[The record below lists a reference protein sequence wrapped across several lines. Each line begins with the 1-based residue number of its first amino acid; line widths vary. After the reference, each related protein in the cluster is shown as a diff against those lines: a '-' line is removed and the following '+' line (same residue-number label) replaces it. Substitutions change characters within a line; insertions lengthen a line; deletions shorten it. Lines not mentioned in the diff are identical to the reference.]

1 MRRYKRL
8 FLKLT
13 SAIVIGALA
22 ATVFS
27 APAVAEQR
35 RKESTAESALRKQRG
50 RLNDVSKKLAKRLT
64 VPEPSETNKFL
75 HARATELIERARDSF
90 GDEYR
95 FDRLVRAAD
104 ALLESSENI
113 FESRKLERDKNGDN
127 REDIA
132 RKLERTYFRVQQSE
146 YFASIAKE
154 EDIGLYVR
162 HSRLLYQQARSAYD
176 AREYHKARQLADAA
190 GYLVSGL
197 ERLAQAAVRIAD
209 PPRLP

>member
-1 MRRYKRL
+1 MI
-8 FLKLT
+8 T
-13 SAIVIGALA
+13 ALA

-27 APAVAEQR
+27 AAAIAEQR
-35 RKESTAESALRKQRG
+35 RKESAAERALRNQRG
-50 RLNDVSKKLAKRLT
+50 RLDDVSKKLAKRLT

-75 HARATELIERARDSF
+75 HAHATELIERARDSF

-113 FESRKLERDKNGDN
+113 FESRQPERDKNGGD

-132 RKLERTYFRVQQSE
+132 RKLERTYFRVQQAE

-154 EDIGLYVR
+154 KDIGTYVR
-162 HSRLLYQQARSAYD
+162 HSRMLYQQARSAYD
-176 AREYHKARQLADAA
+176 AREYYKARQLADAA
-190 GYLVSGL
+190 ADLVSGL